1 MKSSLLLSIIL
12 IFFGWNSNAQ
22 WVAVNTGITNLNVI
36 PMAVNGTNHFAGTY
50 GGGVFLSTNGGTSW
64 SAVNNGLTTPDIFS
78 MTVSGSNVY
87 AGSYG
92 GGVFMSS
99 NNGTSWTAVNNGITN
114 LSIYAMAASGSTV
127 YAGTTGGGVFKTTN
141 NGTSW
146 AAVNT
151 GLTNL
156 SVVTLYSN
164 GSNLYAGTT
173 GGGAFLSTDS
183 GATWTAI
190 NTGLT
195 STTVRSFTSS
205 GSNLYAGT
213 AGGGI
218 FISTNN
224 GASWT
229 ASNSGLTNMTVWCM
243 TPVGSDIFAGTNGG
257 GVFLSTNN
265 GASWTAVNTGLTAS
279 PDVWSIAINGTYIYA
294 GMNSGPGV
302 YRRPLSELVAVSA
315 GFNYNS
321 TDYCANATD
330 PTPTITGSPGGV
342 FSSTAGLTIDASTG
356 EIDVSTSTP
365 GTYVVNY
372 SIGGSSSDQTVTIN
386 AVDDATFAY
395 NAVDFCSDGTN
406 PFPVVVP
413 IIGGVFSSSTA
424 QFVNTAIGEIDLSAS
439 GIGSHIITFTT
450 SGVCSNSFDLQI
462 TINSADD
469 ASFTYDNTNYCKNG
483 SNTGPIVIG
492 TGGGTFSSAA
502 GLVLNSSTGQINVS
516 ASSSGMYVVTY
527 QTTGICPDLDSINIQ
542 ITEVDVSTS
551 LNGVTISA
559 STQNAAATFQ
569 WLDCDNG
576 LSPIIGETGSSF
588 TPTTNGNYAVQVIEN
603 TCADTSACQAIT
615 TIGLDEQSLSDHFS
629 VYPNPTDGK
638 VFIKFDSDQSNLRV
652 NVYSVDGKL
661 IQSNTF
667 ETSTIFQLAIEEATG
682 VYLLEITDE
691 AGRSAVVRMVKE

>member
-1 MKSSLLLSIIL
+1 MKSSLLLSLIL

-92 GGVFMSS
+92 GGVFMSA

-146 AAVNT
+146 TAVNT

-156 SVVTLYSN
+156 SVLTLYAN
-164 GSNLYAGTT
+164 GSNLYAGTN

-229 ASNSGLTNMTVWCM
+229 ASNTGLTNMTVWCM

-257 GVFLSTNN
+257 GVFLSANN

-372 SIGGSSSDQTVTIN
+372 SIGGSSSNQTVTIN

-395 NAVDFCSDGTN
+395 NAVEFCSNATN

-424 QFVNTAIGEIDLSAS
+424 QFVNTATGEIDLSAS

-450 SGVCSNSFDLQI
+450 SGVCP
-462 TINSADD
+462 NSA
-469 ASFTYDNTNYCKNG
+469 F
-483 SNTGPIVIG
+483 
-492 TGGGTFSSAA
+492 
-502 GLVLNSSTGQINVS
+502 
-516 ASSSGMYVVTY
+516 
-527 QTTGICPDLDSINIQ
+527 INI
-542 ITEVDVSTS
+542 IIKEVDASTS

-559 STQNAAATFQ
+559 DTQAAGATFQ

-576 LSPIIGETGSSF
+576 MSPIVGEMNSSF
-588 TPTTNGNYAVQVIEN
+588 TATANGNYAVVVTEN
-603 TCADTSACQAIT
+603 GCSDTSTCQAIT
-615 TIGLDEQSLSDHFS
+615 TIGLDEQSLSDHFL

-638 VFIKFDSDQSNLRV
+638 VFIKFDSDQNNLRV

-667 ETSTIFQLAIEEATG
+667 ETSTIFQIALEEATG